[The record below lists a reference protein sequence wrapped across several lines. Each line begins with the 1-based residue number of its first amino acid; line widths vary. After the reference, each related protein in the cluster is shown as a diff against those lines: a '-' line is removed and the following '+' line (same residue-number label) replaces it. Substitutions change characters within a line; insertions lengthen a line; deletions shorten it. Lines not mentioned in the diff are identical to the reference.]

1 MGSVLPVKAIVVFD
15 IDGVVRDVGQSYRRA
30 LADTVEHFT
39 GGAYR
44 PSQDDIDR
52 LKAEGLWN
60 NDWLGSQEL
69 IVRYREGQ
77 GQGRQGLNSEQ
88 LNSEQLD
95 SEQLNYD
102 QIVDFFQRR
111 YRGQN
116 LEDPE
121 QWDGYISQEPLLM
134 QRSYLETLNQAGC
147 AWGFFSGATRGSAL
161 YALTQRLGL
170 VDPPLVAMGDAPD
183 KPDPTGLFQVV
194 QQLENTIT
202 QTQSSLL
209 PVVYAGDTVADL
221 YTVNHAKIQ
230 HPDRLWIAVGVLP
243 PHVQDTPDRQQ
254 RYTETL
260 EKAGSNTIVSH
271 IEALTPELIH
281 RLIQSS
287 SSFHKNAR

>member
-1 MGSVLPVKAIVVFD
+1 MLPILSVSSEPVRAIVVFD

-69 IVRYREGQ
+69 IYRYGESQGDDRES
-77 GQGRQGLNSEQ
+77 QGLE
-88 LNSEQLD
+88 
-95 SEQLNYD
+95 YD
-102 QIVDFFQRR
+102 HIVDFFQRR

-116 LEDPE
+116 LEDP
-121 QWDGYISQEPLLM
+121 QKWDGYISQEPLLM
-134 QRSYLETLNQAGC
+134 QRSYLETLTQAGFP
-147 AWGFFSGATRGSAL
+147 WGFFSGATRGSAL

-194 QQLENTIT
+194 EQLEKTVT
-202 QTQSSLL
+202 QNQSSLL
-209 PVVYAGDTVADL
+209 PVIYAGDTVADL
-221 YTVNHAKIQ
+221 YTVNQAKA
-230 HPDRLWIAVGVLP
+230 HNADRLWIAVGVLP
-243 PHVQDTPDRQQ
+243 PHVQDTSDRQQ

-260 EKAGSNTIVSH
+260 EKAGANAIVSH
-271 IEALTPELIH
+271 IEALTPELIQT
-281 RLIQSS
+281 LIGL
-287 SSFHKNAR
+287 RYR

>member
-1 MGSVLPVKAIVVFD
+1 MLSVSSEPVRAIVVFD

-69 IVRYREGQ
+69 IYRYGEGQ
-77 GQGRQGLNSEQ
+77 GHSRAAQGL
-88 LNSEQLD
+88 D
-95 SEQLNYD
+95 YD

-116 LEDPE
+116 LEDPQ

-134 QRSYLETLNQAGC
+134 QRSYLETLTHAGF

-194 QQLENTIT
+194 QQLENTVS
-202 QTQSSLL
+202 QNKSSLL
-209 PVVYAGDTVADL
+209 PVIYAGDTVADL
-221 YTVNHAKIQ
+221 HTVNHAKTQ
-230 HPDRLWIAVGVLP
+230 NPDRPWIAVGVLP

-260 EKAGSNTIVSH
+260 EKAGANAIVSH
-271 IEALTPELIH
+271 IEALTPELIQT
-281 RLIQSS
+281 LIQRLS
-287 SSFHKNAR
+287 K